1 MGEVGMPSILLDTNV
16 LVYAFDVRQSSLQGK
31 AKAIILKA
39 EEMATGCLSVQCLG
53 EFFRA
58 ATAKMQLPANEMFKQ
73 GEYWQSAFPVFF
85 LTPQIVLEA
94 ARGVRD
100 NQLSYYDA
108 QIWASARLNQIP
120 PIFSEHFQ
128 DGQTL
133 EGVRFINPF
142 AEKLVMEE
150 WQPG

>member
-1 MGEVGMPSILLDTNV
+1 MSSILLDTNV
-16 LVYAFDVRQSSLQGK
+16 LVYAFDVRQSSLQEQ

-39 EEMATGCLSVQCLG
+39 EETATGCLSVQCLG
-53 EFFRA
+53 EFFRVV
-58 ATAKMQLPANEMFKQ
+58 TMKMQLPANEMFKQ
-73 GEYWQSAFPVFF
+73 VEYWQSAFPVFS

-100 NQLSYYDA
+100 YHLSYYDA

-120 PIFSEHFQ
+120 VIFSEDFQ
-128 DGQTL
+128 DRQTL

-142 AEKLVMEE
+142 ADAFVIEE
-150 WQPG
+150 W